1 MHKCL
6 IHIFIAAAMRC
17 QATKFPLH
25 HELAHMLMGAKL
37 QQMSS
42 SWYFLWHS
50 SALLSSNW
58 QEFITT
64 LSHWIE
70 RERMRA
76 NGGCNYLS
84 GDEKSIKW
92 THHCRVSWRS
102 GALLSIFIC
111 YLQHLCSNIV
121 KHNHTPSWFNH
132 TTHLH
137 LPSFTFS
144 LDFRTRFTCL
154 HRCHQICYRL
164 FYYTLAR
171 ALMSCLSLTF
181 NGFIALDVHLTGFM
195 GLRAPRDVL
204 KQFCVVQRLVFIAF
218 DLKCA

>member
-1 MHKCL
+1 MQNCSRWVVVDIFFGIAQHYL
-6 IHIFIAAAMRC
+6 AVTGRNSLQHFHI
-17 QATKFPLH
+17 
-25 HELAHMLMGAKL
+25 ELNG
-37 QQMSS
+37 SE
-42 SWYFLWHS
+42 W
-50 SALLSSNW
+50 
-58 QEFITT
+58 
-64 LSHWIE
+64 
-70 RERMRA
+70 ERMRA

-102 GALLSIFIC
+102 RALLSIFIC